1 MKTIIKAVLIALAAA
16 SPVFGA
22 ETPGS
27 SNSLLLSLFIC
38 FAGLIVLFQLT
49 PALTMLV
56 SMLKGLYEV
65 AAPKSATA
73 ERESKTS

>member
-1 MKTIIKAVLIALAAA
+1 MKTIAKATLIALAAA
-16 SPVFGA
+16 TPVFGA
-22 ETPGS
+22 ENAGAG
-27 SNSLLLSLFIC
+27 NSLLLALFIA

-56 SMLKGLYEV
+56 SMFKGLYEV
-65 AAPKSATA
+65 AATKPVTA